1 MRPHFLRRSG
11 SSTNMSISEFDLSG
25 TAVPLHPTG
34 EVHPASQAHAAAN
47 SGRRRLHRLREVRR
61 EQGVASKRAAQLMGI
76 SVEQLRHEEDETTDL
91 TLSQIYAWQEL
102 LEVPV
107 SDLLVEPHAPL
118 STPVLRRAQLV
129 RLMKTVQ
136 AMMERSSQSS
146 IRRLGQTMINQL
158 IEIMPELEGV
168 TPWHSLDRRTQNQNS
183 RVLEQT
189 YLAQRPREPR

>member
-1 MRPHFLRRSG
+1 
-11 SSTNMSISEFDLSG
+11 MSISEFDLSG
-25 TAVPLHPTG
+25 SADALHPGG
-34 EVHPASQAHAAAN
+34 EPHPQGDVQSLAEAHAAAT
-47 SGRRRLHRLREVRR
+47 SRDPPLHRLREVRR
-61 EQGVASKRAAQLMGI
+61 EQGVAAKRAAQLLGI
-76 SVEQLRHEEDETTDL
+76 SVEQLRHEEDPSTDL
-91 TLSQIYAWQEL
+91 TISQIYAWQEL

-118 STPVLRRAQLV
+118 SAPVLRRAQLV

-136 AMMERSSQSS
+136 AIMERANQSS

-183 RVLEQT
+183 RVLEQA
-189 YLAQRPREPR
+189 YLAEPPREPR